1 MKMDIVKKWTESSL
15 ILKIVIGVIV
25 GAILGFFVPQWS
37 VIGFVGEIFVSALK
51 AIAPILVF
59 VLVAS
64 AISKAKSGIGPKYRM
79 IIIIFLLTNF
89 IAALVA
95 VLMCYMFPLNI
106 YLSSASVASAL
117 GGLGEIMRDMILNI
131 FSNPIKSLAEG
142 EYLGILFWS
151 IIIGFALRI
160 VASDATKDVIEDIA
174 DSITKV
180 VNFIIQ
186 FAPIGIMGL
195 VFTSVSESG
204 LGIFTEYGQL
214 LLLIVGCM
222 VFVGLVINPFISF
235 LLLKRNPYP
244 LLLTCLR
251 DSGITAFFSRS
262 SAANI
267 PINLQL
273 CERLGLDRD
282 FFSISI
288 PLGSTINTNGAA
300 ITITIMTVVT
310 CYTLGIPVPFSIA
323 LVLCVV
329 STLAACGASGIVG
342 GSLLLIPLAC
352 SLFGIS
358 PDISMQVVA
367 VGFVISVVQ
376 DSFETALNSSCD
388 VFFTAVTEYYY
399 RAKNGEQVDLMGDF
413 AKNK

>member
-160 VASDATKDVIEDIA
+160 VASDTTKDVIEDIA

-235 LLLKRNPYP
+235 LLLKCNPYP

-267 PINLQL
+267 PINMQL
-273 CERLGLDRD
+273 CERLGIDRD

-413 AKNK
+413 VKNK

>member
-1 MKMDIVKKWTESSL
+1 MKMDIVKKWMDSSL
-15 ILKIVIGVIV
+15 ILKIVVGVIV

-106 YLSSASVASAL
+106 YLSSASVASAPE
-117 GGLGEIMRDMILNI
+117 GLGEIMRDMILNI

-160 VASDATKDVIEDIA
+160 VASDTTKDVIEDIA

-267 PINLQL
+267 PINMQL

-300 ITITIMTVVT
+300 ITITIMTIVT
-310 CYTLGIPVPFSIA
+310 CYTLAIPIPLSIA

-358 PDISMQVVA
+358 QDISMQVVA

>member
-15 ILKIVIGVIV
+15 ILKILVGVIV

-106 YLSSASVASAL
+106 YLSSASVASAP

-160 VASDATKDVIEDIA
+160 VASDTTKDVIEDIA

-235 LLLKRNPYP
+235 LLLKCNPYP

-273 CERLGLDRD
+273 CERLGLDMD

-300 ITITIMTVVT
+300 ITITIMTIVT
-310 CYTLGIPVPFSIA
+310 CYTLSIPVPFSIA

>member
-106 YLSSASVASAL
+106 YLSSASVASAP

-267 PINLQL
+267 PINMQL
-273 CERLGLDRD
+273 CERLGIDRD

-399 RAKNGEQVDLMGDF
+399 RAKNGEQVNYLGDF
-413 AKNK
+413 SKNK

>member
-15 ILKIVIGVIV
+15 ILKILVGVIV

-106 YLSSASVASAL
+106 YLSSASVASAP

>member
-1 MKMDIVKKWTESSL
+1 MDIVKKWTESSL
-15 ILKIVIGVIV
+15 ILKILVGVIV

-106 YLSSASVASAL
+106 YLSSASVASAP

-267 PINLQL
+267 PINMQL
-273 CERLGLDRD
+273 CERLGIDRD

-413 AKNK
+413 VKNK

>member
-106 YLSSASVASAL
+106 YLSSASVASAP

-160 VASDATKDVIEDIA
+160 VASDTTKDVIEDIA

-235 LLLKRNPYP
+235 LLLKCNPYP

-267 PINLQL
+267 PINMQL

-413 AKNK
+413 VKNK

>member
-1 MKMDIVKKWTESSL
+1 MDIVKKWTESSL
-15 ILKIVIGVIV
+15 ILKILVGVIV

-106 YLSSASVASAL
+106 YLSSASVASAPE
-117 GGLGEIMRDMILNI
+117 GLGEIMRDMILNI

-160 VASDATKDVIEDIA
+160 VASDTTKDVIEDIA

-267 PINLQL
+267 PINMQL

-300 ITITIMTVVT
+300 ITITIMTIVT
-310 CYTLGIPVPFSIA
+310 CYTLAIPIPLSIA

-358 PDISMQVVA
+358 QDISMQVVA

>member
-106 YLSSASVASAL
+106 YLSSASVASAP

-160 VASDATKDVIEDIA
+160 VASDTTKDVIEDIA

-267 PINLQL
+267 PINMQL
-273 CERLGLDRD
+273 CERLGIDRD

>member
-64 AISKAKSGIGPKYRM
+64 AISKAKSGISPKYRM

-89 IAALVA
+89 IASLVA

-106 YLSSASVASAL
+106 YLSSASVASAP

-273 CERLGLDRD
+273 CERLGIDRD

>member
-15 ILKIVIGVIV
+15 ILKILVGVIV

-273 CERLGLDRD
+273 CERLGIDRD

-358 PDISMQVVA
+358 QDISMQVVA

-413 AKNK
+413 VKNK

>member
-160 VASDATKDVIEDIA
+160 VASDTTKDVIEDIA

-267 PINLQL
+267 PINMQL
-273 CERLGLDRD
+273 CERLGIDRD

>member
-106 YLSSASVASAL
+106 YLSSASVASAP

-160 VASDATKDVIEDIA
+160 VASDTTKDVIEDIA

-267 PINLQL
+267 PINMQL

>member
-106 YLSSASVASAL
+106 YLSSASVASAP

-273 CERLGLDRD
+273 CERLGIDRD

-358 PDISMQVVA
+358 QDISMQVVA

>member
-15 ILKIVIGVIV
+15 ILKILVGVIV

-106 YLSSASVASAL
+106 YLSSASVASAP

-160 VASDATKDVIEDIA
+160 VASDTTKDVIEDIA

-204 LGIFTEYGQL
+204 LGIFNEYGQL

-273 CERLGLDRD
+273 CERLGIDRD

>member
-1 MKMDIVKKWTESSL
+1 MKMDIVKKWMDSSI
-15 ILKIVIGVIV
+15 ILKIVVGVIV

-106 YLSSASVASAL
+106 YLSSASVASAP

-160 VASDATKDVIEDIA
+160 VASDTTKDVIEDIA

-267 PINLQL
+267 PINMQL

-300 ITITIMTVVT
+300 ITITIMTIVT

-399 RAKNGEQVDLMGDF
+399 RAKNGEQVDFMGDF

>member
-15 ILKIVIGVIV
+15 ILKILVGVIV

-106 YLSSASVASAL
+106 YLSSASVASAP

-160 VASDATKDVIEDIA
+160 VASDTTKDVIEDIA

-273 CERLGLDRD
+273 CERLGIDRD

>member
-1 MKMDIVKKWTESSL
+1 MDIVKKWTESSL

-106 YLSSASVASAL
+106 YLSSASVASAPE
-117 GGLGEIMRDMILNI
+117 GLGEIMRDMILNI

-160 VASDATKDVIEDIA
+160 VASDTTKDVIEDIA

-267 PINLQL
+267 PINMQL

>member
-106 YLSSASVASAL
+106 YLSSASVASAP

-244 LLLTCLR
+244 LSLTCLR

-267 PINLQL
+267 PINMQL
-273 CERLGLDRD
+273 CERLGIDRD

-413 AKNK
+413 VKNK